1 MCGGWMQRVGD
12 AWRIRPLDAMFS
24 CWVAGRHYGK
34 ILILITCL
42 TVFRN
47 MVMDWVIQMIYI
59 QAG

>member
-1 MCGGWMQRVGD
+1 MQRVGD